1 MRFPSHG
8 HIPPHVTL
16 LSTPSLSLFL
26 PSGLSV
32 REQRLGAP
40 PCHPP
45 TKPTCV
51 SETCWVPGMPGN
63 TLKVGQ
69 PQQEQQLLFPGLGP
83 VCDRAG
89 KTVVASEAPTVAV
102 CPHPSTSDYSP
113 GSQSHHTRGNDTQK
127 GCRETLRPRYLGSS
141 SSLCLE
147 PPQEHLRLNETIN
160 FLVAFTSLLG
170 FLELDRETSN
180 EYTRILT

>member
-1 MRFPSHG
+1 MGVFPLGHCSVRSFTLRYESARTLPYHTRFPSRG
-8 HIPPHVTL
+8 HTPPHVTL
-16 LSTPSLSLFL
+16 LSTPSLFLFL

-32 REQRLGAP
+32 REQRLGAH

-51 SETCWVPGMPGN
+51 CETCWIPGMPGN

-69 PQQEQQLLFPGLGP
+69 PQQEKQLLFPGRGP

-89 KTVVASEAPTVAV
+89 RTVVASEAPTVAV

-113 GSQSHHTRGNDTQK
+113 
-127 GCRETLRPRYLGSS
+127 
-141 SSLCLE
+141 
-147 PPQEHLRLNETIN
+147 RLTK
-160 FLVAFTSLLG
+160 SPCQG
-170 FLELDRETSN
+170 K
-180 EYTRILT
+180 

>member
-8 HIPPHVTL
+8 HIPPHVTS

-45 TKPTCV
+45 TKPPCV

-113 GSQSHHTRGNDTQK
+113 RLTMPGEVTHRRTA
-127 GCRETLRPRYLGSS
+127 ERPSDLGTWGPAHPSVL
-141 SSLCLE
+141 SL
-147 PPQEHLRLNETIN
+147 PRSI
-160 FLVAFTSLLG
+160 SG
-170 FLELDRETSN
+170 
-180 EYTRILT
+180 